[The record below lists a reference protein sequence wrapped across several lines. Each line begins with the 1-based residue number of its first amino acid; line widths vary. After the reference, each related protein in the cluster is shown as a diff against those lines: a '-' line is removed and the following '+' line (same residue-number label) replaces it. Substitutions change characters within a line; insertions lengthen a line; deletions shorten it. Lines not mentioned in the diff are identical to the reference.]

1 MQQSLRLTR
10 LATGAGATSTTV
22 RRNITMCTPARVL
35 VLGVLVWCEYVN
47 KYSMGN
53 SKHIILI
60 NYKIEWPKI
69 LVHDLRV

>member
-1 MQQSLRLTR
+1 MQQSVRLAR

-22 RRNITMCTPARVL
+22 RRNITMGTSARVL
-35 VLGVLVWCEYVN
+35 AFGVLVGCEYVN

-53 SKHIILI
+53 SNHIILI